1 MTTHLRKSDIMKRD
15 WLGPEANPVAMVV
28 TYRSRKIGSGLPFHY
43 RTLILSGARD
53 CLILDW
59 PDEEKAKRGHEQTF
73 ARVLRGEP
81 VHLMLQ

>member
-15 WLGPEANPVAMVV
+15 FLGPEADPIAMVV
-28 TYRSRKIGSGLPFHY
+28 TYRSRKIGSGLPFQY
-43 RTLILSGARD
+43 RTIIFSGARD

-59 PDEEKAKRGHEQTF
+59 PNEEAAKTGHEQTY

-81 VHLMLQ
+81 VHLMLN